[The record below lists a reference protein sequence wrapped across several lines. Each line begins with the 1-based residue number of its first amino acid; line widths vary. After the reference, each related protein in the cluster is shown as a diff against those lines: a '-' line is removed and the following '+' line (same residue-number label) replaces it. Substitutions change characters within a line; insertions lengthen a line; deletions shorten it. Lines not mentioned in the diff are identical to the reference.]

1 MSSQRL
7 FAGYFFCPILGISS
21 VSLSRRP
28 PAHNRGLLIPL
39 LAVVSI
45 VAVSGLGFSAYH
57 LLNQAPAPAA
67 PTPAALPVVDV
78 LIPLENIQIGTE
90 LQPSMFRRESRDKG
104 NFAGVNLIGNF
115 EQLRGLYAK
124 AFIPLG
130 QPLVAEQ
137 VTSKAP
143 INSVVPK
150 IRPGFRAI
158 TLTLDR
164 ETTNEGW
171 TRAGVRVDVVVIIG
185 QGPKASVALIAQNL
199 RVLSSGTSVSSEFG
213 GESKTVGG
221 GESTVTLEVSA
232 EDQKRLKL
240 ASGQG
245 TLRLLLRGDEDTSEL
260 GVIEPLP
267 LESVLG
273 VVNDTPNA
281 GPPDH
286 GWVVID
292 GRRYRVVGA
301 ALLPE

>member
-1 MSSQRL
+1 V
-7 FAGYFFCPILGISS
+7 AGL
-21 VSLSRRP
+21 RRP
-28 PAHNRGLLIPL
+28 HTRSRNLLVPMLAAL
-39 LAVVSI
+39 LCAVGGALAIGAFVLGNNSPEN
-45 VAVSGLGFSAYH
+45 VATT
-57 LLNQAPAPAA
+57 PAP
-67 PTPAALPVVDV
+67 LPVVDV
-78 LIPLENIQIGTE
+78 LIPLENIQIGAE
-90 LQPSMFRRESRDKG
+90 LQPTLFRRESRDKA

-115 EQLRGLYAK
+115 EQLKGLYAK

-185 QGPKASVALIAQNL
+185 LGQKASVAMIAQNL

-213 GESKTVGG
+213 GESKTVSG

-245 TLRLLLRGDEDTSEL
+245 SLRLLLRGDEDTAEL
-260 GVIEPLP
+260 EAIEPLP

-273 VVNDTPNA
+273 VVNETPNA

-301 ALLPE
+301 TLLPE

>member
-1 MSSQRL
+1 VPLARHPVSSSRKL
-7 FAGYFFCPILGISS
+7 LLPAIVIVLLVLAGG
-21 VSLSRRP
+21 
-28 PAHNRGLLIPL
+28 
-39 LAVVSI
+39 LAVGSSFL
-45 VAVSGLGFSAYH
+45 SGEG
-57 LLNQAPAPAA
+57 PTGPAA
-67 PTPAALPVVDV
+67 TPTPLPVVDV
-78 LIPLENIQIGTE
+78 LIPIENIQIGTE
-90 LQPSMFRRESRDKG
+90 LQPSLFRRENRDTKNVSG
-104 NFAGVNLIGNF
+104 INIIGSF

-124 AFIPLG
+124 SFIPFG
-130 QPLVAEQ
+130 QPLVADQ

-171 TRAGVRVDVVVIIG
+171 ARAGVRVDVVVVTG
-185 QGPKASVALIAQNL
+185 QGPKATVSIIAQNL

-213 GESKTVGG
+213 GESKMVNG

-240 ASGQG
+240 AAGQG
-245 TLRLLLRGDEDTSEL
+245 SLRLLLRGDEDTSLVEH
-260 GVIEPLP
+260 IEPLP

-273 VVNDTPNA
+273 IVNETPRA
-281 GPPDH
+281 GPPDQ

-292 GRRYRVVGA
+292 GRRYRVAGA
-301 ALLPE
+301 ELLPE

>member
-1 MSSQRL
+1 MALRRLPFLFYTSSSPVPGL
-7 FAGYFFCPILGISS
+7 
-21 VSLSRRP
+21 RRP
-28 PAHNRGLLIPL
+28 HTRARSPLVPTLAALLCVVGGA
-39 LAVVSI
+39 LAIGVFVLGNNSVEN
-45 VAVSGLGFSAYH
+45 VAV
-57 LLNQAPAPAA
+57 
-67 PTPAALPVVDV
+67 TPEPLPVVDV

-90 LQPSMFRRESRDKG
+90 LQPTLFRRESRDKA
-104 NFAGVNLIGNF
+104 NFTGVNLIGNF
-115 EQLRGLYAK
+115 DQLRGLYAK

-185 QGPKASVALIAQNL
+185 HGPKASVAMIAQNL

-213 GESKTVGG
+213 GESKTVSG

-245 TLRLLLRGDEDTSEL
+245 SLRLLLRGDEDTAEL
-260 GVIEPLP
+260 GAIEPLP

-273 VVNDTPNA
+273 VGNETPNA

-292 GRRYRVVGA
+292 GRRYRVVGT